1 MEKGRDFEESDAG
14 GGERFKVS
22 GLGRIREGG
31 VSDEGECRVTRLD
44 AETGQV
50 VTYSSCCSDDQ
61 DSALLLCLL
70 HFL

>member
-1 MEKGRDFEESDAG
+1 MLEKGRDFEESDAG

-22 GLGRIREGG
+22 GLGRIGECR

-50 VTYSSCCSDDQ
+50 VT
-61 DSALLLCLL
+61 
-70 HFL
+70 